1 MIPEPALVKRIVD
14 GALAEDLAWGD
25 LTTDSL
31 VDPGQTGVGRLVAKQ
46 DGVLAGIDVAAL
58 VFTRNDPTLETEIVV
73 ADGSRVTPHTTLAI
87 VRGRVASILR
97 AERVSLNFVQRMS
110 GIATMTA
117 SYVAATE
124 GTSARIVDTRKTTPG
139 LRVLE
144 KYAVRVGGAANHRFC
159 LSDGVLIKDN
169 HLAALRARGR
179 GLKEAVALARAGVP
193 HMVRIEVEVE
203 SLEEAREALEAGADA
218 ILLDNMSPEEM
229 RRCVD
234 LIGGRAMTEAS
245 GGITLATVRDV
256 AESGVDLI
264 SAGAIT
270 HSVRA
275 LDISLDLEVEA
286 AS

>member
-1 MIPEPALVKRIVD
+1 MLPDRALLNRIID

-31 VDPGQTGVGRLVAKQ
+31 VDPNQTGVGRIVAKE
-46 DGVLAGIDVAAL
+46 DGVLAGSEVAAL
-58 VFTRNDPTLETEIVV
+58 AFTHADPTLEVEIGV
-73 ADGSRVTPHTTLAI
+73 ADGCRLAPRTTLAT
-87 VRGRVASILR
+87 VRGHVAGILR

-110 GIATMTA
+110 GIATATA
-117 SYVAATE
+117 SYVAATA
-124 GTSARIVDTRKTTPG
+124 GTAARIVDTRKTTPG

-144 KYAVRVGGAANHRFC
+144 KYAVRVGGGVNHRFC
-159 LSDGVLIKDN
+159 LSDGVLVKDN

-179 GLKEAVALARAGVP
+179 GFREAVALARARVP
-193 HMVRIEVEVE
+193 HMVKIEVEVE
-203 SLEEAREALEAGADA
+203 SLAEVREALEAGADV

-229 RRCVD
+229 RRSVD

-245 GGITLATVRDV
+245 GGITLATVRAV

-264 SAGAIT
+264 SVGALT
-270 HSVRA
+270 HSPRA

-286 AS
+286 T